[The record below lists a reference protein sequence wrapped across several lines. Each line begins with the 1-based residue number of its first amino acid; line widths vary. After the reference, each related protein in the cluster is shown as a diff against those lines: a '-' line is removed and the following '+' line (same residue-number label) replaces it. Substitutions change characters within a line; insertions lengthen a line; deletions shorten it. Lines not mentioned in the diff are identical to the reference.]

1 MAARTEITRA
11 DILPFAEYE
20 RVRPDRRRAMVELKR
35 RRRVEVGPYLT
46 VQFEC
51 WDTMWYQIHEMLRI
65 ERGGEAQ
72 IPGELEAY
80 NPLVPRGDELV
91 ATVMIEIDDE
101 SRRQRELAKLGGI
114 EAAIAIEVDGE
125 RIAAQAEDDVE
136 RTQADGK
143 TSSVHF
149 LHFHFTPVQ
158 VARFRQS
165 GGRAVVVVDHPH
177 YAHMAVVPEAVR
189 RTVSED
195 FA

>member
-1 MAARTEITRA
+1 MAPRTEITRA
-11 DILPFAEYE
+11 DILPFEEYE
-20 RVRPDRRRAMVELKR
+20 RVRPDRRRAMVALKH
-35 RRRVEVGPYLT
+35 RRRVAVGPYLT

-65 ERGGEAQ
+65 ERGGEGQ

-80 NPLVPRGDELV
+80 NPLVPGGDELV

-101 SRRQRELAKLGGI
+101 IRRRRVLATLGGI
-114 EAAIAIEVDGE
+114 ETAIAIDVDGE
-125 RIAAQAEDDVE
+125 RIRGEAEDDVE

-149 LHFHFTPVQ
+149 LHFRFTPAQ
-158 VARFRQS
+158 VERFRHP
-165 GGRAVVVVDHPH
+165 GTRAVLVVDHPH
-177 YAHMAVVPEAVR
+177 YAHMAVIPDAVR
-189 RTVSED
+189 QTLAED

>member
-1 MAARTEITRA
+1 MPRTEITRA

-35 RRRVEVGPYLT
+35 RRRVEVGPCLT

-51 WDTMWYQIHEMLRI
+51 WDTMWYQVQEMLRI
-65 ERGGEAQ
+65 ERGGDAQ
-72 IPGELEAY
+72 LPGELEAY
-80 NPLVPRGDELV
+80 NPLIPQGDELV

-101 SRRQRELAKLGGI
+101 IRRRRELAALGGI
-114 EAAIAIEVDGE
+114 ETAIAIELDGE
-125 RIAAQAEDDVE
+125 RIPARAEDDVE

-149 LHFHFTPVQ
+149 LHFHFTPAQ
-158 VARFRQS
+158 AARFRQP
-165 GGRAVVVVDHPH
+165 GGRAVMVVDHPH
-177 YAHMAVVPEAVR
+177 YAHMAVIPEAAR
-189 RTVSED
+189 QTLAAD